1 VKLNEL
7 NLNQVVGDYG
17 AAALKQV
24 GNRITGKAEGN
35 LSVQDKIAK
44 DKFISDFIG
53 RASTN
58 LNSAIQ
64 SGLVDPKA
72 KAAPQ
77 AAVANPNAK
86 PKPVINKK
94 PTATPPGQQP
104 AAPASAKPVATPG
117 QQPAAPGAPKTPE
130 QIRKEKQAAAGQ
142 VAQQQMGANPAT
154 TKPGA
159 PIAPTQPA
167 AVQQPGMTQDGT
179 PHWDPTTGKGAKY
192 DGVTGQTTPA
202 YQAELDKQKAA
213 GEEQAKARLA
223 ATQSAQQAT
232 ASPTATTASTP
243 STATGASAEQA
254 ALDKMKQ
261 KNPKLAGMMAQAG
274 MDADGNDKMTPQQT
288 AALKGRLKAGA
299 TATSGQSG
307 FKNYVGGSGERMTGV
322 DKSGAPVFQKI
333 QREGTYS
340 KLDYILE
347 SIININE
354 APAAQSISQYLQ
366 NMFTQYLKVPITD
379 PAVKTQVKKLA
390 DMAQASYPKMTNA
403 LTQLANLGFA
413 TSYSQGTGEEQPAT
427 APASA
432 FDAIKAGFKQGMGG
446 TSVPPEVGALDAKAA
461 AQDQELDSLYGKK
474 SELQNRQLEIVM
486 NLIKQMSKDEK
497 QELLT
502 SITKPEAAKPEAEP
516 ANNAG
521 AGAFDQMSKQ
531 LQQPKTTANPI
542 DTRQQKLNTNKVK
555 AGNKGAPTPDEQAKL
570 QQRIQQ
576 QLAVQA

>member
-1 VKLNEL
+1 MKLNEL

-104 AAPASAKPVATPG
+104 AAPASAKPVAAPG

-142 VAQQQMGANPAT
+142 VAQQQMGANPAP

-159 PIAPTQPA
+159 PAAPTQPA
-167 AVQQPGMTQDGT
+167 AVQQSGMTQDGR
-179 PHWDPTTGKGAKY
+179 PQWDPATGKGAKY
-192 DGVTGQTTPA
+192 DGVTGEATPA

-299 TATSGQSG
+299 GSTSGQSG

-322 DKSGAPVFQKI
+322 DKSGAPIYQKI

-390 DMAQASYPKMTNA
+390 DMAQASYPKMTSA

-413 TSYSQGTGEEQPAT
+413 SSYSQGSGAEQSAT
-427 APASA
+427 ASAPASA
-432 FDAIKAGFKQGMGG
+432 FDAIKAGVQQGMGG
-446 TSVPPEVGALDAKAA
+446 TASAPTSTTSGTSTSTATTGGASTPGAASGSPEY
-461 AQDQELDSLYGKK
+461 DQ
-474 SELQNRQLEIVM
+474 VVT
-486 NLIKQMSKDEK
+486 LISKMSKEEK
-497 QELLT
+497 QQLLT
-502 SITKPEAAKPEAEP
+502 LLTKPEAAP

-555 AGNKGAPTPDEQAKL
+555 PGNKGAPTPDEQAKL

-576 QLAVQA
+576 QLATQA

>member
-1 VKLNEL
+1 MKLNEL
-7 NLNQVVGDYG
+7 NLSNVIGDYG
-17 AAALKQV
+17 AAAVKQV
-24 GNRITGKAEGN
+24 GNRIAGNAEGN

-44 DKFISDFIG
+44 EKFISDFIG

-72 KAAPQ
+72 KSAPQ
-77 AAVANPNAK
+77 AAIANPNAK
-86 PKPVINKK
+86 PKPALNKK
-94 PTATPPGQQP
+94 PTTTPPGQQP
-104 AAPASAKPVATPG
+104 AAPG

-142 VAQQQMGANPAT
+142 VAQQQMGANKAPAQPAST
-154 TKPGA
+154 GQ
-159 PIAPTQPA
+159 APTQ
-167 AVQQPGMTQDGT
+167 QQPGMTQDGT
-179 PHWDPTTGKGAKY
+179 PHWDPATGKGAKY

-223 ATQSAQQAT
+223 ATQSAQQAPASPAAPT
-232 ASPTATTASTP
+232 APTAPTAT
-243 STATGASAEQA
+243 GGSAEQA
-254 ALDKMKQ
+254 ALNKMQQ

-274 MDADGNDKMTPQQT
+274 MDASGNDKMTPQQT

-446 TSVPPEVGALDAKAA
+446 TASAPASTTPGTSTSTATTGGTSTPGATSGNPKY
-461 AQDQELDSLYGKK
+461 DQVVALVSK
-474 SELQNRQLEIVM
+474 
-486 NLIKQMSKDEK
+486 MSKEEK
-497 QELLT
+497 QQLLT
-502 SITKPEAAKPEAEP
+502 SLTKPEAAP
-516 ANNAG
+516 ANSAG
-521 AGAFDQMSKQ
+521 AGAFDQMDCQ
-531 LQQPKTTANPI
+531 VILPKV
-542 DTRQQKLNTNKVK
+542 D
-555 AGNKGAPTPDEQAKL
+555 
-570 QQRIQQ
+570 
-576 QLAVQA
+576 

>member
-7 NLNQVVGDYG
+7 NLSNVIGDYG
-17 AAALKQV
+17 AAAVKQV
-24 GNRITGKAEGN
+24 GNRIAGNAEGN

-44 DKFISDFIG
+44 EKFISDFIG

-72 KAAPQ
+72 KSAPQ
-77 AAVANPNAK
+77 AAIANPNAK
-86 PKPVINKK
+86 PKPALNKK
-94 PTATPPGQQP
+94 PTTTPPGQQP
-104 AAPASAKPVATPG
+104 AAPG

-142 VAQQQMGANPAT
+142 VAQQQMGANKAPAQPAST
-154 TKPGA
+154 GQ
-159 PIAPTQPA
+159 APTQ
-167 AVQQPGMTQDGT
+167 QQPGMTQDGT
-179 PHWDPTTGKGAKY
+179 PHWDPATGKGAKY

-223 ATQSAQQAT
+223 ATQSAQQAPASPAAPT
-232 ASPTATTASTP
+232 APTAPTAT
-243 STATGASAEQA
+243 GGSAEQA
-254 ALDKMKQ
+254 ALNKMQQ

-274 MDADGNDKMTPQQT
+274 MDASGNDKMTPQQT

-446 TSVPPEVGALDAKAA
+446 TASAPASTTPGTSTSTATTGGTSTPGATSGNPKY
-461 AQDQELDSLYGKK
+461 DQVVALVSK
-474 SELQNRQLEIVM
+474 
-486 NLIKQMSKDEK
+486 MSKEEK
-497 QELLT
+497 QQLLT
-502 SITKPEAAKPEAEP
+502 SLTKPEAAP
-516 ANNAG
+516 ANSAG

-576 QLAVQA
+576 QLAAQA

>member
-1 VKLNEL
+1 MF
-7 NLNQVVGDYG
+7 GDYG
-17 AAALKQV
+17 AAAVKQV
-24 GNRITGKAEGN
+24 GNRIAGNAEGN

-44 DKFISDFIG
+44 EKFISDFIG

-72 KAAPQ
+72 KSAPQ
-77 AAVANPNAK
+77 AAIANPNAK
-86 PKPVINKK
+86 PKPALNKK
-94 PTATPPGQQP
+94 PTTTP
-104 AAPASAKPVATPG
+104 PG

-142 VAQQQMGANPAT
+142 VAQQQMGANKAPAQPAST
-154 TKPGA
+154 GQ
-159 PIAPTQPA
+159 APTQ
-167 AVQQPGMTQDGT
+167 QQPGMTQDGT
-179 PHWDPTTGKGAKY
+179 PHWDPATGKGAKY

-223 ATQSAQQAT
+223 ATQSAQQAP
-232 ASPTATTASTP
+232 ASPTAPAAPTA
-243 STATGASAEQA
+243 STATGADAEQA
-254 ALDKMKQ
+254 ALNKMQQ

-274 MDADGNDKMTPQQT
+274 MDASGNDKMTPQQT

-390 DMAQASYPKMTNA
+390 DMAQASYPKMTSA

-413 TSYSQGTGEEQPAT
+413 TSYSQGTGEQPAT
-427 APASA
+427 ASAPASA
-432 FDAIKAGFKQGMGG
+432 LDAIKAGFKQGMGG
-446 TSVPPEVGALDAKAA
+446 TASAPASTTSGTSTSTATTGGTSTPGAASGNPKY
-461 AQDQELDSLYGKK
+461 DQVVALVSK
-474 SELQNRQLEIVM
+474 
-486 NLIKQMSKDEK
+486 MSKEEK
-497 QELLT
+497 QQLLT
-502 SITKPEAAKPEAEP
+502 SLTKPEAAP
-516 ANNAG
+516 ANSAG
-521 AGAFDQMSKQ
+521 VGAFDQMSKQ
-531 LQQPKTTANPI
+531 LQQPKTTANPVA
-542 DTRQQKLNTNKVK
+542 DRQRKLNTNKVK

-576 QLAVQA
+576 QLAAQA

>member
-1 VKLNEL
+1 
-7 NLNQVVGDYG
+7 
-17 AAALKQV
+17 
-24 GNRITGKAEGN
+24 
-35 LSVQDKIAK
+35 
-44 DKFISDFIG
+44 
-53 RASTN
+53 
-58 LNSAIQ
+58 
-64 SGLVDPKA
+64 
-72 KAAPQ
+72 
-77 AAVANPNAK
+77 
-86 PKPVINKK
+86 
-94 PTATPPGQQP
+94 
-104 AAPASAKPVATPG
+104 
-117 QQPAAPGAPKTPE
+117 
-130 QIRKEKQAAAGQ
+130 
-142 VAQQQMGANPAT
+142 
-154 TKPGA
+154 
-159 PIAPTQPA
+159 
-167 AVQQPGMTQDGT
+167 
-179 PHWDPTTGKGAKY
+179 
-192 DGVTGQTTPA
+192 
-202 YQAELDKQKAA
+202 
-213 GEEQAKARLA
+213 
-223 ATQSAQQAT
+223 
-232 ASPTATTASTP
+232 
-243 STATGASAEQA
+243 
-254 ALDKMKQ
+254 MKQ

>member
-1 VKLNEL
+1 
-7 NLNQVVGDYG
+7 
-17 AAALKQV
+17 
-24 GNRITGKAEGN
+24 
-35 LSVQDKIAK
+35 
-44 DKFISDFIG
+44 
-53 RASTN
+53 
-58 LNSAIQ
+58 
-64 SGLVDPKA
+64 
-72 KAAPQ
+72 
-77 AAVANPNAK
+77 
-86 PKPVINKK
+86 
-94 PTATPPGQQP
+94 
-104 AAPASAKPVATPG
+104 
-117 QQPAAPGAPKTPE
+117 
-130 QIRKEKQAAAGQ
+130 
-142 VAQQQMGANPAT
+142 
-154 TKPGA
+154 
-159 PIAPTQPA
+159 
-167 AVQQPGMTQDGT
+167 
-179 PHWDPTTGKGAKY
+179 
-192 DGVTGQTTPA
+192 
-202 YQAELDKQKAA
+202 
-213 GEEQAKARLA
+213 
-223 ATQSAQQAT
+223 
-232 ASPTATTASTP
+232 
-243 STATGASAEQA
+243 
-254 ALDKMKQ
+254 
-261 KNPKLAGMMAQAG
+261 MAQAG
-274 MDADGNDKMTPQQT
+274 MDASGNDKMTPQQT

-446 TSVPPEVGALDAKAA
+446 TASAPASTTPGTSTSTATTGGTSTPGATSGNPKY
-461 AQDQELDSLYGKK
+461 DQVVALVSK
-474 SELQNRQLEIVM
+474 
-486 NLIKQMSKDEK
+486 MSKEEK
-497 QELLT
+497 QQLLT
-502 SITKPEAAKPEAEP
+502 SLTKPEAAP
-516 ANNAG
+516 ANSAG

-576 QLAVQA
+576 QLAAQA